1 MTGKWR
7 WKYFQKQEK
16 EHHMHH
22 IKRLLIKIA
31 DLITNENCTL
41 WQFLQIRTL
50 TDLFNDN
57 DFKECDTEYKRDKE
71 FELWQKL
78 LQPKSTIDIR
88 VLFISY

>member
-16 EHHMHH
+16 EHH

-57 DFKECDTEYKRDKE
+57 DFKECDKRDKE
-71 FELWQKL
+71 CELWQKL

-88 VLFISY
+88 DRVLFISY

>member
-16 EHHMHH
+16 EHH

-57 DFKECDTEYKRDKE
+57 DFKEWDKE

-88 VLFISY
+88 DRVLFISY